1 MSEEQKSS
9 IISDGV
15 IDDFIEYDAD
25 RLLEEYSIDD
35 ETLTGKLNTNQQD
48 EIPLKQKR
56 LLTLSNCVGMFLTQ
70 DTSAAYAQGN

>member
-35 ETLTGKLNTNQQD
+35 ESLTGKLNTNQQD
-48 EIPLKQKR
+48 ELPIKQKR
-56 LLTLSNCVGMFLTQ
+56 LLTLSNCVGMF
-70 DTSAAYAQGN
+70 